1 MPGDTDHPDNR
12 YAYQESAARP
22 RQLGQEDHDSVRS
35 RLQVYPGERTQVIR
49 EKVSVMALSRK
60 KTMKQQQVSD
70 PFRDDNELAYFRKCR
85 KGNEEA
91 RDALVKSYEAW
102 VVNISHKYHSCFQ
115 GIDMNELIAEGNRGL
130 LEALYRFDEKRGVKF
145 STYAWFWIVKN
156 IQDYISSNLSLIEV
170 PRKISADLRKIVN
183 SMNEEV
189 KKGKVPSFEQIAR
202 KIDIDADTIR
212 ELLSDRKNLSR
223 PVSLDKFL
231 DEDDQVQ
238 TLGDIIEDKRDPA
251 LQEILENLDDEINI
265 ASLLEQLLPVE
276 QKVIKLRFGFEDN
289 QFHSLKEVG
298 EKLKISS
305 TKIKDIESMAI
316 IKLKRFLSAER

>member
-1 MPGDTDHPDNR
+1 M
-12 YAYQESAARP
+12 
-22 RQLGQEDHDSVRS
+22 V
-35 RLQVYPGERTQVIR
+35 
-49 EKVSVMALSRK
+49 LSRK
-60 KTMKQQQVSD
+60 KTMKQQKVSD
-70 PFRDDNELAYFRKCR
+70 PFRDDSELDCFRRCR

-91 RDALVKSYEAW
+91 RDSLVKSYEAW
-102 VVNISHKYHSCFQ
+102 VVNISRKYHSCFP

-170 PRKISADLRKIVN
+170 PRKISADLRKIVA

-202 KIDIDADTIR
+202 KIDIDADLIR

-265 ASLLEQLLPVE
+265 ASLLEHLLPVE

-305 TKIKDIESMAI
+305 TKIKDIEAMAI
-316 IKLKRFLSAER
+316 IKLKRFLNAER